1 MQVEERA
8 AEPPL
13 YFPKQVL
20 MLVKVSVLQDWMG
33 TEGEEGSPLYLASTH
48 EFVRFSGLKSY

>member
-20 MLVKVSVLQDWMG
+20 MLVEVSVLQAGMG
-33 TEGEEGSPLYLASTH
+33 TEGEEGFPLYLASTH
-48 EFVRFSGLKSY
+48 EFVKFAGLKSY